1 MYHHLNIDDMNSS
14 FLYHAFGVKEY
25 HYHATAYKDSAI
37 FLKLKSNPPKKCKC
51 PHCGSENVIKYGKQY
66 REIHNLPI
74 GGKQT
79 YLSLTIQRYQCKD
92 CEKVYQADIP
102 FTHGSVSYTYR
113 FSRYVLDLLR
123 LGMTIKDVAF
133 HLGVGWDM
141 VKDIHKRY
149 LKQKYSYVSIKKVKR
164 IGIDEF
170 AVRKGHVYKTIVVDL
185 DTGHIVYV
193 GDGKGSDALDD
204 FWKKVKR
211 QGAKIELVTSDMSA
225 AYIHSVITN
234 APDATHVFDK
244 FHVVK
249 LVHEAVD
256 KVRRSIWRQETD
268 LEKRDLIK
276 GARWMLLSKNLD
288 KFDDKQKER
297 FHNILATNE
306 PLFKAYYLKED
317 IDQIWMQ
324 PNKEEAEKQLQ
335 YWCDRAKESKLPAM
349 VKCANSLLSHRTGI
363 FAWYDAKVTNAM
375 LEGTNNKIKV
385 LKRKAY
391 GYRDD
396 EYFKLLLLG
405 LHDTTIKELAK
416 NY

>member
-14 FLYHAFGVKEY
+14 FLYHAFGVKDY

-37 FLKLKSNPPKKCKC
+37 FLKLKSDSPKKCKC
-51 PHCGSENVIKYGKQY
+51 PHCGSEKVIKYGKQY
-66 REIHNLPI
+66 RDIHSLPI

-79 YLSLTIQRYQCKD
+79 YLSLTIQRFQCKD
-92 CEKVYQADIP
+92 CEKVYQADVP

-141 VKDIHKRY
+141 VKDIHKHY

-225 AYIHSVITN
+225 AYIYSVITN
-234 APDATHVFDK
+234 APDAVHVFDK

-276 GARWMLLSKNLD
+276 GTRWMLLSKNLD
-288 KFDDKQKER
+288 RYDDKQKER

-324 PNKEEAEKQLQ
+324 SNKEEAEKQLQ

-363 FAWYDAKVTNAM
+363 LAWYDAKVTNAI

-405 LHDTTIKELAK
+405 LHDTTIRELTK
-416 NY
+416 ND

>member
-1 MYHHLNIDDMNSS
+1 MYHHLNVDDMNSS

-25 HYHATAYKDSAI
+25 HYHATVYKDSAI
-37 FLKLKSNPPKKCKC
+37 FLKLKSNTPKKCKC

-66 REIHNLPI
+66 RDIHNLPI

-79 YLSLTIQRYQCKD
+79 FLSLAIQRYQCKD

-123 LGMTIKDVAF
+123 MGMTIKDVAF

-149 LKQKYSYVSIKKVKR
+149 LKQKYSHVSIKKVKR

-170 AVRKGHVYKTIVVDL
+170 AVSKGHVYKTIVADL

-193 GDGKGSDALDD
+193 GDGRGSDALDD

-211 QGAKIELVTSDMSA
+211 QGTKIELVTSDMSA
-225 AYIHSVITN
+225 AYIYSVITN

-256 KVRRSIWRQETD
+256 KVRRSIWRQEAD

-276 GARWMLLSKNLD
+276 GTRWMLLSKNLD

-317 IDQIWMQ
+317 IGQIWMQ

-363 FAWYDAKVTNAM
+363 LAWYDAKVTNAM
-375 LEGTNNKIKV
+375 LEGINNKIKV

-405 LHDTTIKELAK
+405 LHDNTVKELAK
-416 NY
+416 ND